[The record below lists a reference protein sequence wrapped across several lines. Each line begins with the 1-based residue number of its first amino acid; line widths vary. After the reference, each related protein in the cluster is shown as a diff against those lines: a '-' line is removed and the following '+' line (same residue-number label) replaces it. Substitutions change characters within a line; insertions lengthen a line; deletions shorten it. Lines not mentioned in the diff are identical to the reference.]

1 MRQKE
6 EQIVWQNQSHLSR
19 QWFVDHQIRPDLL
32 DICLVTDVLVQ
43 FCQLGPTK
51 EVKERMETMKQYL
64 SKKYGK
70 KI

>member
-1 MRQKE
+1 
-6 EQIVWQNQSHLSR
+6 
-19 QWFVDHQIRPDLL
+19 
-32 DICLVTDVLVQ
+32 
-43 FCQLGPTK
+43 LGPTK